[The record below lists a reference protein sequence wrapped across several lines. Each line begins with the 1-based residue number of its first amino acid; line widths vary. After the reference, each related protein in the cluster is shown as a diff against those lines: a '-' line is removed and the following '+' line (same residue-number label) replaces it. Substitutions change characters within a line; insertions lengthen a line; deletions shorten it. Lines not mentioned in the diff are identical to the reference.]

1 MAGDDQGRQRVQSQ
15 LLKKLKGVSLEAEE
29 AKKEDGVAGE
39 QEISPALGDL
49 LDNLKI
55 EKSKPRVKT
64 GQGKDGLQGGRGWGK
79 AGEEGEGREKAWSRK
94 DAENVRCSH
103 CRKPNIIARI
113 AQNKTCPSMI
123 IFAQVKTRPSKGAD
137 NGATCFPAKASETAK
152 ARGC

>member
-94 DAENVRCSH
+94 DAENVRCIH
-103 CRKPNIIARI
+103 CKNSIL
-113 AQNKTCPSMI
+113 
-123 IFAQVKTRPSKGAD
+123 
-137 NGATCFPAKASETAK
+137 
-152 ARGC
+152 